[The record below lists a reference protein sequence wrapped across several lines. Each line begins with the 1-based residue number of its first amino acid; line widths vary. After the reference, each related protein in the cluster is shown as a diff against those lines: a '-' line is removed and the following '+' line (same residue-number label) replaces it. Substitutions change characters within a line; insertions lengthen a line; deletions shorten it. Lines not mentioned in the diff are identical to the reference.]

1 MRVNKFFFYFVGAH
15 IGCGMRGGGI
25 GCIDGRTEGGAA
37 WRRSVMDL
45 RTERDSALSDGDPR
59 GC

>member
-1 MRVNKFFFYFVGAH
+1 MRVDEFFFYFVDAR

-25 GCIDGRTEGGAA
+25 GCIDGRTEGVAA
-37 WRRSVMDL
+37 WRSVMDL

>member
-1 MRVNKFFFYFVGAH
+1 MRGDKFFFYFVGAC
-15 IGCGMRGGGI
+15 IGCGMRGGGS

-37 WRRSVMDL
+37 WRSVMDL
-45 RTERDSALSDGDPR
+45 RMERDSALSDGDPE